1 MNFQPKK
8 SQIIAGIVLLVVIG
22 ILPFSTTTI
31 PANHVGIV
39 YNAFNGGVQDK
50 TLPNGFYF
58 KKPFF
63 DKIYT
68 MPTSVN
74 SVNIEKVTTQTKD
87 AQYID
92 TTLDVKYQVEGDN
105 ALTVFKQFQ
114 TIERVNAELVNPIV
128 QKAVEQV
135 TVDYDVLEI
144 LGEKRNEVYA
154 KIDENV
160 QKELSK
166 FGLTYKSLVIVD
178 SDAKD
183 EIERAIQDEAV
194 AQQQVHIARQHQEK
208 VKVDTETAILQE
220 QANAEKTKIRANAE
234 AEANKTISNSLTP
247 DLVKYKEI
255 EARMK
260 HGWIEVITQDAIIDT
275 TNQ

>member
-8 SQIIAGIVLLVVIG
+8 SHIIAGIVLLVVIG